1 MRERIN
7 PFDEVKKQ
15 IDIAADK
22 IKLNPDISEQLKNPR
37 RILTVSVPIR
47 MDNGRVKVF
56 TGYRVQYNMWR
67 GPYKGGI
74 RYHPF
79 ADLDE
84 MKALA
89 AWMMFKTAVVD
100 LPFGGAK
107 GGVVCNPKE
116 LSLAELE
123 RITRRYIAMIVDEIG
138 PFKDIPAPDV
148 NTNAQTMAW
157 IMDTYSSLKG
167 YSIPEVVTG
176 KPVSLGGSVGRESA
190 AGHSA
195 AICVR
200 EAAKKV
206 GLKLRGARVAVQG
219 YGNVGYWAAKILTGM
234 GCTLV
239 AVSDSKGACRDS

>member
-1 MRERIN
+1 
-7 PFDEVKKQ
+7 
-15 IDIAADK
+15 
-22 IKLNPDISEQLKNPR
+22 
-37 RILTVSVPIR
+37 

-84 MKALA
+84 MKALV

-107 GGVVCNPKE
+107 EDVVCNPKE
-116 LSLAELE
+116 LSLGELE

-176 KPVSLGGSVGRESA
+176 KPISLGGSVGREPA
-190 AGHSA
+190 AGHSV

-200 EAAKKV
+200 EATKKV
-206 GLKLRGARVAVQG
+206 GLQRTWRIWV
-219 YGNVGYWAAKILTGM
+219 Y
-234 GCTLV
+234 
-239 AVSDSKGACRDS
+239 ACCS